1 MKDDK
6 KTTREINDFTLMYDG
21 MYWLKEKDGFYPVRL
36 YPDDLIL
43 LFQTEGVVNEV
54 DGDFDFWGQRYFQFT
69 KATLILED
77 SLPSFQYFDECG
89 STLRL
94 VPCQVKRII

>member
-21 MYWLKEKDGFYPVRL
+21 MYWLKEKDGFYPIRL
-36 YPDDLIL
+36 YPNDLIS

-54 DGDFDFWGQRYFQFT
+54 DGDFYDWGQLYYKFT
-69 KATLILED
+69 KATLIRED
-77 SLPSFQYFDECG
+77 SLLSFQYFDEEG

-94 VPCQVKRII
+94 VPCHVKQT

>member
-6 KTTREINDFTLMYDG
+6 KKTREINDFTLMYDG
-21 MYWLKEKDGFYPVRL
+21 MYWLKEKDGFYPIRL

-54 DGDFDFWGQRYFQFT
+54 DGEFDNCGERYYQFR
-69 KATLILED
+69 KVTLIRED
-77 SLPSFQYFDECG
+77 SLLSLQYCDEAG
-89 STLRL
+89 YVLTL
-94 VPCQVKRII
+94 VPCHVKQS

>member
-21 MYWLKEKDGFYPVRL
+21 MYWLKEKDGFYPIRL

-54 DGDFDFWGQRYFQFT
+54 DGGFDDWGQRYYQFT

-77 SLPSFQYFDECG
+77 SLLSFQHFDESG
-89 STLRL
+89 NTLRL
-94 VPCQVKRII
+94 VPCHVKRT